1 MRKTVLVLGMMLLL
15 CRTTMARAELVWN
28 EPFPETP
35 ADMVCAYAAQANPA
49 IADMAEHA
57 LAVLQIAP
65 EDINRGED
73 SFFAWIGEEDSGER
87 TTLRYDVSSLH
98 YAQDTKDADQPVD
111 AQAAIEETAA
121 FVQTLLGTD
130 TYVSEDARMER
141 YYDDTGV
148 LLPWIVDFVWDKR
161 TEQGIAVHD
170 LKLTATYSHGRVTAL
185 HLWDASLAPA
195 QATAEY
201 RCPSARQAL
210 ERLNFAI
217 AHIDPAH
224 ACTSFDDPADPL
236 VALYPVYT
244 QVFSADG
251 LYTPAWA
258 FVRRDAQKN
267 WLKSPVLVDMITGDV
282 WDFHDGRLD
291 GAV

>member
-1 MRKTVLVLGMMLLL
+1 MKKEEMMRL
-15 CRTTMARAELVWN
+15 
-28 EPFPETP
+28 F
-35 ADMVCAYAAQANPA
+35 
-49 IADMAEHA
+49 
-57 LAVLQIAP
+57 
-65 EDINRGED
+65 
-73 SFFAWIGEEDSGER
+73 SGR
-87 TTLRYDVSSLH
+87 
-98 YAQDTKDADQPVD
+98 
-111 AQAAIEETAA
+111 I
-121 FVQTLLGTD
+121 
-130 TYVSEDARMER
+130 
-141 YYDDTGV
+141 
-148 LLPWIVDFVWDKR
+148 
-161 TEQGIAVHD
+161 
-170 LKLTATYSHGRVTAL
+170 
-185 HLWDASLAPA
+185 
-195 QATAEY
+195 
-201 RCPSARQAL
+201 RQAL

>member
-130 TYVSEDARMER
+130 TYGSEDARMER
-141 YYDDTGV
+141 
-148 LLPWIVDFVWDKR
+148 
-161 TEQGIAVHD
+161 
-170 LKLTATYSHGRVTAL
+170 
-185 HLWDASLAPA
+185 
-195 QATAEY
+195 
-201 RCPSARQAL
+201 
-210 ERLNFAI
+210 
-217 AHIDPAH
+217 
-224 ACTSFDDPADPL
+224 
-236 VALYPVYT
+236 
-244 QVFSADG
+244 
-251 LYTPAWA
+251 
-258 FVRRDAQKN
+258 
-267 WLKSPVLVDMITGDV
+267 
-282 WDFHDGRLD
+282 
-291 GAV
+291 